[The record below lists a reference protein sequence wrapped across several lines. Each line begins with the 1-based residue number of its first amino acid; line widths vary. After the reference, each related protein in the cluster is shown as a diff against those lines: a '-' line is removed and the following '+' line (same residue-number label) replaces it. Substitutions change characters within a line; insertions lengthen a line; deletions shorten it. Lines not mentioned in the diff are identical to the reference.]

1 MLPDTDYSGYGLD
14 MSPQRDYSEKIEYQE
29 KKPRELRLL
38 SQEKKYERKERKDQ
52 KSSESFEGFEKKKKK
67 VRSLTPLHEESRKK

>member
-1 MLPDTDYSGYGLD
+1 MLPNTDYSGYSLD

-38 SQEKKYERKERKDQ
+38 SQEKKYERKEKKDQ
-52 KSSESFEGFEKKKKK
+52 KSSESLEGFE
-67 VRSLTPLHEESRKK
+67 RKREA